1 MADTADKSVRVI
13 TDKLVQ
19 AFYDAFIEAYINYRK
34 RWRPDLYHG
43 HGLPQ
48 PLEKMFWQAARELA
62 IHDIDPY
69 EYVNYVCEEV
79 TKAHDD
85 VYPNVMASRIWI
97 KKFLDTKDER
107 EAQLKLVL
115 QLQAA
120 QVKQRLESGEL
131 LRDILLSPSSE
142 LGVVF
147 RAAAANAYG
156 LPDLVDL
163 FREDARKMLMFKPAY
178 KKYLGSWLPKDLLDA

>member
-1 MADTADKSVRVI
+1 M
-13 TDKLVQ
+13 
-19 AFYDAFIEAYINYRK
+19 
-34 RWRPDLYHG
+34 
-43 HGLPQ
+43 
-48 PLEKMFWQAARELA
+48 
-62 IHDIDPY
+62 
-69 EYVNYVCEEV
+69 
-79 TKAHDD
+79 
-85 VYPNVMASRIWI
+85 
-97 KKFLDTKDER
+97 DTKDER